1 MTRYNFQRR
10 TILPESDW
18 RGVKTQRGF
27 TMFELLI
34 SLIIISILT
43 VVLLNRVWFYQE
55 QIEKA
60 SMMQLANT
68 LQGALFVRYS
78 SLLAQRRDADIKAL
92 VDENPMHWLM
102 QAPANYAGEFA
113 EVTPNTVP
121 PGSWAFDLGTR
132 ELIYVPEKS
141 DFLAPG
147 KNGFKWVRYKAQ
159 LIYYPMLGKQQ
170 KDGTKKQAKELSS
183 VFFKPVE
190 NYHWF

>member
-10 TILPESDW
+10 TSLPESDW

-102 QAPANYAGEFA
+102 HARHSS
-113 EVTPNTVP
+113 
-121 PGSWAFDLGTR
+121 PG
-132 ELIYVPEKS
+132 
-141 DFLAPG
+141 
-147 KNGFKWVRYKAQ
+147 
-159 LIYYPMLGKQQ
+159 
-170 KDGTKKQAKELSS
+170 
-183 VFFKPVE
+183 
-190 NYHWF
+190 